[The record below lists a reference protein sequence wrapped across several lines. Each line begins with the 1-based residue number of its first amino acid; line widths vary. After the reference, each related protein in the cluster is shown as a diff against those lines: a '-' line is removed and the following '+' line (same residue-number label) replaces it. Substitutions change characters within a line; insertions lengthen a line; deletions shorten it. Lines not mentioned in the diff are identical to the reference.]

1 MWACGAVSVARH
13 GGGSRIRTCV
23 ALRASDLQSDGF
35 SRSPIP
41 PRRLCAGPMNV
52 FYHSWALSPLRLEPE
67 EGVEPTTCRL
77 QIGCAAVAPLGP
89 GRHSPQPKKTAR
101 RPVQSQIGY
110 RTPPQG
116 SQASFP
122 AHAVVAAEAGTSQPL
137 HLLEWSAPERVAQ
150 GQTEIPPRAKLR
162 HRYAL
167 RSFDPP
173 PAVW

>member
-101 RPVQSQIGY
+101 RPVQSQIIVHHRRAVKRHSRATPSFLRWQEPRSPCISWNGARQGVSY
-110 RTPPQG
+110 RG
-116 SQASFP
+116 
-122 AHAVVAAEAGTSQPL
+122 
-137 HLLEWSAPERVAQ
+137 
-150 GQTEIPPRAKLR
+150 KLR